1 MPGNVA
7 VDEPGARVVELESD
21 GEVAV
26 AGQGGDVTAGRV
38 GEVEFCGAFDVG
50 ADGLADDPKVVA
62 VEVDG
67 VEETGKEER
76 LALANVRCRGI

>member
-7 VDEPGARVVELESD
+7 VDEPSAWVVELEGD

-26 AGQGGDVTAGRV
+26 AGQGGDVTAGWV
-38 GEVEFCGAFDVG
+38 GEVELAGAFDVG
-50 ADGLADDPKVVA
+50 ACGLGDDPEVVA

-67 VEETGKEER
+67 VEETEGPT
-76 LALANVRCRGI
+76 LVTV

>member
-7 VDEPGARVVELESD
+7 VDEPSARVVELEGD

-26 AGQGGDVTAGRV
+26 AGQGGDVTAWWV
-38 GEVEFCGAFDVG
+38 GEIELGGAFDVG
-50 ADGLADDPKVVA
+50 ACGLGDDPEVVT

-67 VEETGKEER
+67 VKETGGEP
-76 LALANVRCRGI
+76 ALVTA

>member
-7 VDEPGARVVELESD
+7 VDEPSAWVVELEGE

-26 AGQGGDVTAGRV
+26 AGQGSDVTARGV
-38 GEVEFCGAFDVG
+38 GEVELGGAFDVG
-50 ADGLADDPKVVA
+50 ACGLGYDPEVVA

-67 VEETGKEER
+67 VEETAVRRES
-76 LALANVRCRGI
+76 ALAIV